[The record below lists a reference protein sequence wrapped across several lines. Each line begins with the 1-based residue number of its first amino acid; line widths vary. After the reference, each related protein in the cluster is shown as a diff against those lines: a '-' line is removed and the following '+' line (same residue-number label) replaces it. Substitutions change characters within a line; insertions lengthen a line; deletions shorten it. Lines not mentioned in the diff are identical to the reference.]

1 MKRAETINEFHEGLV
16 MDLNPSVTPN
26 DLLVNCLNGTLVTFQ
41 GNENVLQNDMGNG
54 RVETAYLP
62 EGYIPLG
69 TTQLGGIIYIVSYNP
84 FTNKCQIG
92 SFPSPERNITQD
104 EVSELGTVTLANSE
118 FITGDNT
125 NQIVNKI
132 VIKKKLSDIV
142 LHPGDKFKIAADSI
156 DAVKECV
163 TDLKGHVGNVK
174 LTVATID
181 NNNRI
186 VELEDL
192 LSYTYEG
199 REFPFQDGTISSEAG
214 TDIDEYRK
222 LISSDYNIYSSK
234 VAGNLYIIA
243 ELEVINTF
251 TVTWRV
257 SSVTDAKDNE
267 KTYSFSFDITTAS
280 ENNQNYLEYVKVDE
294 LGSNPVV
301 YQRNTESTDP
311 DVPVETDSL
320 TISGVP
326 VTSDQNSILTLTF
339 TPAMSFGYL
348 EYLATTLNI
357 DLSLIG
363 SNTLTSNKWR
373 YYKESQE
380 MVLNYS
386 IESYLLESNTISD
399 ITLYFVPY
407 TSLISENTE
416 NTENTEDPLSDL
428 SQYHSVTIP
437 KRKSYSGNYVTRVP
451 FSEKFQENSLYLV
464 VFNITTGQGDSHRLY
479 HCLYTNGVYN
489 QTYVNGSSD
498 NFDNVQLTFD
508 YSINSNIDT
517 SNLVF
522 GYKTN
527 NKSFILEGKLDLSN
541 RCRGYTQYYIDPD
554 DDTTNSKV
562 IITTEPTL
570 ADSFNNTFS
579 IDTTQYKT
587 QINKDSTTIDIST
600 DGSLFNSL
608 DYNIDPDFVNLN
620 ENRNEDGTLKYDETT
635 PDLDTPGNV
644 INQIKL
650 ASSKYKTE
658 EMEETEEPTDVL
670 ELKLKG
676 EFYNKISADYTT
688 REFNVSTYIAPLLL
702 NQNDLTR
709 YGLGISD
716 EHLVFS
722 PPAQGYVTISA
733 LNGGGDNQGGGSG
746 YYLWGTS
753 RLTSINS
760 NGKSNITITAAQYN
774 SGKENANYFPFEEL
788 SEFIASYMGDQYL
801 VPVVLKRCGG
811 SIWYIFNEDPDTGNK
826 DVYMIPIQGYSKAK
840 GGYNESAA
848 RFRLDDPN
856 LRYCTI
862 MLFCKTNKQST
873 AEYVPFNVFFQ
884 AERSTADSL
893 EPLLDRNQKHML
905 TGSPDSTPADFV
917 GSLLTT
923 LYARR
928 SEAIT
933 LSRQGINNLSYY
945 DNMNS
950 IITISTNSNYIK
962 GLGNVEGIKFK
973 GISMS
978 DLKGYFTK
986 YITNIESF
994 TYNKPNSTIKYNT
1007 STNYQLNINN
1017 LLKDTYLERQ
1027 AIGII
1032 ETYVDGNTNVQL
1044 PESIYDSSLYYIN
1057 GNALSPLTENAFNAT
1072 IIKGV
1077 SVDQNGRLQYS
1088 YYESGISETGEKL
1101 YRTVTIPKPSILAY
1115 DYYNNQLV
1123 INNTVYN
1130 SLPLIAYKPKAHD
1143 GEDAIFYLTDA
1154 KLFNGS
1160 GLRDLQ
1166 KENLPDINEE

>member
-1 MKRAETINEFHEGLV
+1 MKKSETTNTFVGGLV

-104 EVSELGTVTLANSE
+104 EISELGTVTLANSE
-118 FITGDNT
+118 FITGKNPDK
-125 NQIVNKI
+125 IVNKI

-142 LHPGDKFKIAADSI
+142 LHPGDRFKIAAEDI
-156 DAVKECV
+156 NAVKECV
-163 TDLKGHVGNVK
+163 TDLRGHIGNVK

-192 LSYTYEG
+192 LSYTYGEEG
-199 REFPFQDGTISSEAG
+199 KEREFPFQNGTIESKPG

-222 LISSDYNIYSSK
+222 LIASDYNIYSSK

-257 SSVTDAKDNE
+257 NSVADAKDNK

-280 ENNQNYLEYVKVDE
+280 ENNQNYLEYVKVDGLE
-294 LGSNPVV
+294 SKPVV
-301 YQRNTESTDP
+301 YQRNTEGES
-311 DVPVETDSL
+311 VETDSL
-320 TISGVP
+320 TISDVT
-326 VTSDQNSILTLTF
+326 VTSNQNSILTLTF

-407 TSLISENTE
+407 NSLSSDDSSSSK
-416 NTENTEDPLSDL
+416 DPLSDL
-428 SQYHSVTIP
+428 SQYYSVTIP

-451 FSEKFQENSLYLV
+451 FSEKFQDNSLYLV
-464 VFNITTGQGDSHRLY
+464 VFNITTTGQQNPHRLY

-498 NFDNVQLTFD
+498 NFDNVKLTFD

-522 GYKTN
+522 GYRTN
-527 NKSFILEGKLDLSN
+527 NKSFILEGDLDLSK

-562 IITTEPTL
+562 IITAEPTL

-587 QINKDSTTIDIST
+587 QIDKDNTTIDIST

-635 PDLDTPGNV
+635 PDLDIPGNV
-644 INQIKL
+644 INQIKI
-650 ASSKYKTE
+650 ASSEYKTE
-658 EMEETEEPTDVL
+658 ETKDVL
-670 ELKLKG
+670 ELSLKG

-733 LNGGGDNQGGGSG
+733 LNGGGDNEGGGSG

-753 RLTSINS
+753 KLTTINS
-760 NGKSNITITAAQYN
+760 NGKPNITITAAQYV

-811 SIWYIFNEDPDTGNK
+811 SSWYIFNEDPDTGNHG
-826 DVYMIPIQGYSKAK
+826 VYMIPIQGYSKAK

-884 AERSTADSL
+884 AQRIKSGSL
-893 EPLLDRNQKHML
+893 EPLYDRNQKHIG
-905 TGSPDSTPADFV
+905 GSITSTPADFV
-917 GSLLTT
+917 GSLLTA

-933 LSRQGINNLSYY
+933 LQRQGINNLSYY

-950 IITISTNSNYIK
+950 IITISTNSNYIE
-962 GLGNVEGIKFK
+962 GLANVEGIKFK
-973 GISMS
+973 EISMS
-978 DLKGYFTK
+978 KLAERFKK
-986 YITNIESF
+986 YITNIKSF
-994 TYNKPNSTIKYNT
+994 TYNKPKSTIKYNT

-1027 AIGII
+1027 AVGII
-1032 ETYVDGNTNVQL
+1032 ETYIDGNTNIQL
-1044 PESIYDSSLYYIN
+1044 PDNIYDSSLYYVN
-1057 GNALSPLTENAFNAT
+1057 EGTLSPLTGTEFNANV
-1072 IIKGV
+1072 INGV
-1077 SVDQNGRLQYS
+1077 SVDQNGRLQCSYS
-1088 YYESGISETGEKL
+1088 KLDTG
-1101 YRTVTIPKPSILAY
+1101 YRTVTIPKPNILTY

-1123 INNTVYN
+1123 IDTTVYN
-1130 SLPLIAYKPKAHD
+1130 SLPLIVYKPKAHD

-1166 KENLPDINEE
+1166 SEELPDINEE

>member
-1 MKRAETINEFHEGLV
+1 MKKSETTNTFVGGLV

-280 ENNQNYLEYVKVDE
+280 ENNQNYLEYVKVDG
-294 LGSNPVV
+294 LDKPAV
-301 YQRNTESTDP
+301 YQRIIKSTDP
-311 DVPVETDSL
+311 KVPVETDSL
-320 TISGVP
+320 TISDVS
-326 VTSDQNSILTLTF
+326 VTRDQNSILTLTF

-416 NTENTEDPLSDL
+416 NTEDPLSDL

-451 FSEKFQENSLYLV
+451 FSEKFQDNSLYLV
-464 VFNITTGQGDSHRLY
+464 VFNITTGQGDPHRLY

-527 NKSFILEGKLDLSN
+527 NKSFILEEKLDLSK

-554 DDTTNSKV
+554 DDATNSKV

-587 QINKDSTTIDIST
+587 QIDKDNTTIDIST

-620 ENRNEDGTLKYDETT
+620 ENRNEDGTLKYDDTT

-644 INQIKL
+644 INQIKIS
-650 ASSKYKTE
+650 SSKYKTE
-658 EMEETEEPTDVL
+658 EMEETEEPTDVF

-753 RLTSINS
+753 RLTTSNS
-760 NGKSNITITAAQYN
+760 NNKPNITITAAQYV

-811 SIWYIFNEDPDTGNK
+811 SSWYIFNEDPDTGNHG
-826 DVYMIPIQGYSKAK
+826 VYMIPIQGYSKAK

-884 AERSTADSL
+884 AERRKLGSL
-893 EPLLDRNQKHML
+893 EPLYVRNEGYIEAV
-905 TGSPDSTPADFV
+905 GSINSTPADLV
-917 GSLLTT
+917 GSLLTA

-928 SEAIT
+928 SESIT
-933 LSRQGINNLSYY
+933 LQRQGINNLSYY

-950 IITISTNSNYIK
+950 IITISTSSNYIT
-962 GLGNVEGIKFK
+962 GLDTVEGIKFK
-973 GISMS
+973 ETKMS
-978 DLKGYFTK
+978 ALKERFNK
-986 YITNIESF
+986 YITDIASF

-1027 AIGII
+1027 AVGII
-1032 ETYVDGNTNVQL
+1032 ETYIDGNTNIQL
-1044 PESIYDSSLYYIN
+1044 PENIYDSSLYYVN
-1057 GNALSPLTENAFNAT
+1057 EGTLSPLTGTAFNANV
-1072 IIKGV
+1072 IKGV

-1088 YYESGISETGEKL
+1088 YSKLGTG
-1101 YRTVTIPKPSILAY
+1101 YRTVTIPKPNILTY

-1123 INNTVYN
+1123 IDTTVYN
-1130 SLPLIAYKPKAHD
+1130 SLPLIVYKPKAHD

-1166 KENLPDINEE
+1166 SEELPDINNED

>member
-1 MKRAETINEFHEGLV
+1 MKRAETINEFHGGLV

-104 EVSELGTVTLANSE
+104 EVSELGEVALTNSE
-118 FITGDNT
+118 FITGQNSDQT
-125 NQIVNKI
+125 VNKI

-142 LHPGDKFKIAADSI
+142 LHPGDKFKIAANSI
-156 DAVKECV
+156 KAVKECV
-163 TDLKGHVGNVK
+163 TDLRGHIGNVK

-192 LSYTYEG
+192 LSYTYGEG
-199 REFPFQDGTISSEAG
+199 AEAREFPFQDGEISSKPD

-257 SSVTDAKDNE
+257 NSVADPVSGTKENE
-267 KTYSFSFDITTAS
+267 KTYTFSFDITTAS
-280 ENNQNYLEYVKVDE
+280 ENNQNYLEYVKVDG
-294 LGSNPVV
+294 LDNLAV
-301 YQRNTESTDP
+301 YQRNTEGES
-311 DVPVETDSL
+311 VETDSL
-320 TISGVP
+320 TISEVK

-416 NTENTEDPLSDL
+416 NTEDLLSDL

-464 VFNITTGQGDSHRLY
+464 VFNITTGQNDTHRLY

-527 NKSFILEGKLDLSN
+527 NKSFILEEDLDLSK
-541 RCRGYTQYYIDPD
+541 RCRGYTQYYIDPE

-587 QINKDSTTIDIST
+587 QIDKDSTTIDIST

-635 PDLDTPGNV
+635 PDLDTPGSV
-644 INQIKL
+644 VNQIKIYL
-650 ASSKYKTE
+650 PE
-658 EMEETEEPTDVL
+658 DETEETKDVL

-688 REFNVSTYIAPLLL
+688 RGFNVSTYIAPLLL

-716 EHLVFS
+716 EHLVFA

-753 RLTSINS
+753 RLTTSNS
-760 NGKSNITITAAQYN
+760 NNKPNITITAAQYV

-811 SIWYIFNEDPDTGNK
+811 SIWHIFEGDSASGNNK
-826 DVYMIPIQGYSKAK
+826 SVYMIPIQGYSKAK

-884 AERSTADSL
+884 AKRLKSGSL
-893 EPLLDRNQKHML
+893 EPLYDRNQKHIG
-905 TGSPDSTPADFV
+905 GSITSTPADFV
-917 GSLLTT
+917 GSLLTA

-928 SEAIT
+928 SESIT
-933 LSRQGINNLSYY
+933 LQRQGINNLSYY

-950 IITISTNSNYIK
+950 IITISTSSNYIV
-962 GLGNVEGIKFK
+962 GSETVEGINFK

-978 DLKGYFTK
+978 KLAGRFNK
-986 YITNIESF
+986 YITDIKSF
-994 TYNKPNSTIKYNT
+994 TYNKPNSAVKYNT
-1007 STNYQLNINN
+1007 STNYRLNINN

-1027 AIGII
+1027 AVGII
-1032 ETYVDGNTNVQL
+1032 ETYIDGNTNIQL
-1044 PESIYDSSLYYIN
+1044 PDNIYDSSLYYVN
-1057 GNALSPLTENAFNAT
+1057 RDTLSPLTGTAFNANV
-1072 IIKGV
+1072 IKGV

-1088 YYESGISETGEKL
+1088 YSKL
-1101 YRTVTIPKPSILAY
+1101 GTSYRTVTIPKPNILTY

-1123 INNTVYN
+1123 IDTTVYN
-1130 SLPLIAYKPKAHD
+1130 SLPLIAYKPDAHD
-1143 GEDAIFYLTDA
+1143 GEDAVFYLTDA

-1166 KENLPDINEE
+1166 DTDLPVINDED